1 MWKTHQISPSDQG
14 YLIKGFD
21 VIAAIANSLRTCHTY
36 MASTDGY
43 VYGCP
48 EDGFCLCTFKIPP
61 QFIPPIDFIFR
72 VDSLNMDL
80 VNQYKDF
87 IYYKG
92 VIDWAVFPV
101 ATKDLHHHYKEALI
115 DNVWQVIPD
124 DPNGLADIV
133 ELYKPESDKA
143 MFFSLLKKNYDGFK
157 TAFLH
162 ADMSE
167 HGSLCAGY
175 YFPSVH
181 ETDAIQFIS
190 NNKIAQGRKFMY
202 LTAEDGTTFGCYVF
216 RNLFNFNKNDSID
229 LFCYPRTDYRALF
242 LAKYVLTRKNNPLK
256 DKLKE
261 YELYDEYKT
270 YTFDIYVQYLN
281 IK

>member
-92 VIDWAVFPV
+92 VID
-101 ATKDLHHHYKEALI
+101 
-115 DNVWQVIPD
+115 
-124 DPNGLADIV
+124 
-133 ELYKPESDKA
+133 
-143 MFFSLLKKNYDGFK
+143 
-157 TAFLH
+157 
-162 ADMSE
+162 
-167 HGSLCAGY
+167 
-175 YFPSVH
+175 
-181 ETDAIQFIS
+181 
-190 NNKIAQGRKFMY
+190 
-202 LTAEDGTTFGCYVF
+202 
-216 RNLFNFNKNDSID
+216 
-229 LFCYPRTDYRALF
+229 
-242 LAKYVLTRKNNPLK
+242 
-256 DKLKE
+256 
-261 YELYDEYKT
+261 
-270 YTFDIYVQYLN
+270 
-281 IK
+281 